1 MTDIEMLEALV
12 DNPGAPG
19 AAKMAY
25 KAGYLEGFLLTLMD
39 RYPEVRKGVETCIH
53 ERKY

>member
-1 MTDIEMLEALV
+1 MTDIELLEALV
-12 DNPGAPG
+12 DNPGVPG
-19 AAKMAY
+19 VAKIPY

-39 RYPEVRKGVETCIH
+39 RYPEIRKDVEIRIH